1 MDVGIVMKL
10 LKTLDY
16 GLSKLEEF
24 ILSASI
30 LMITVMV
37 AGNALS
43 RNFFNNSW
51 AFAEE
56 LSELSLY
63 VATFMGIGYVARK
76 GRHITMSAVIDNVP
90 FAFRKTLA
98 TIIPL
103 ITAIILFTLAYFSYE
118 YVQSTSG
125 RVTSALRI
133 PYYWM
138 NIWAPIGFVLG
149 GLQFLRNFYVNVR
162 NKEVYLAEERK
173 DYKTEEEVENQSS
186 T

>member
-1 MDVGIVMKL
+1 MKL
-10 LKTLDY
+10 LKLLDK
-16 GLSKLEEF
+16 GLSKVEEF

-37 AGNALS
+37 AGNAIS

-51 AFAEE
+51 SFAEE

-63 VATFMGIGYVARK
+63 VATFMGISYVARK
-76 GRHITMSAVIDNVP
+76 GRHITMSALFDNVP
-90 FAFRKTLA
+90 FVFRKTLA

-103 ITAIILFTLAYFSYE
+103 VTAIILFTLAYFSFE

-138 NIWAPIGFVLG
+138 NIWAPVGFILG
-149 GLQFLRNFYVNVR
+149 GLQFLRNFWVNVR
-162 NKEVYLAEERK
+162 NKDVYLAAERK
-173 DYKTEEEVENQSS
+173 DYQTEEEVENQGS